1 MKQIA
6 LVEGFVK
13 KHIDLSRNIAAAKMA
28 LISSIHPRANLS
40 ENLKIGATGILNA
53 PLEYYIVVWSIP
65 RLHVLN
71 LHAF

>member
-40 ENLKIGATGILNA
+40 ENLNIGAMGILNA
-53 PLEYYIVVWSIP
+53 PLEYYTVVWSIP
-65 RLHVLN
+65 RLHILN

>member
-40 ENLKIGATGILNA
+40 ENLNIGAMGILNE
-53 PLEYYIVVWSIP
+53 PLEYYTVV
-65 RLHVLN
+65 
-71 LHAF
+71 

>member
-28 LISSIHPRANLS
+28 LISSIHPRAHLS
-40 ENLKIGATGILNA
+40 ENLNIGAMRILNA

-65 RLHVLN
+65 RLHILN

>member
-53 PLEYYIVVWSIP
+53 PLEYYIVV
-65 RLHVLN
+65 
-71 LHAF
+71 

>member
-6 LVEGFVK
+6 LVEVFVK